1 MCFGDTHRSVLSPT
15 AARLVECD
23 ALLVRADDHVP
34 DPDEPRTVAYNI
46 VRGLPD
52 AIRRLRRDGP
62 RILIVHGTVAER
74 DTLAP
79 PGLRDA
85 YPECPRKF

>member
-1 MCFGDTHRSVLSPT
+1 MQQLRARKQVFLISP
-15 AARLVECD
+15 AVQY
-23 ALLVRADDHVP
+23 
-34 DPDEPRTVAYNI
+34 EPRTVAYNI
-46 VRGLPD
+46 ARGLPD
-52 AIRRLRRDGP
+52 AVRRLRRDGP

-79 PGLRDA
+79 PGLHDA